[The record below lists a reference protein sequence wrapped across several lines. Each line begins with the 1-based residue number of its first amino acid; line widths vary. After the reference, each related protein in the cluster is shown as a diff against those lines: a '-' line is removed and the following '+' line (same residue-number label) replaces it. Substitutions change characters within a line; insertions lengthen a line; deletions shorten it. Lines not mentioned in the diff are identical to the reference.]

1 MRSLFLFIL
10 LLPIFSFAEEVKIFV
25 DYRGSIKADKIN
37 IDSAAQRAWMTN
49 QVKSNSAWFADS
61 KYMGRLNLHSGAVA
75 KSALPVVLEH
85 QVTKKAVLQS
95 MFSKVSQYAKNPLVG
110 RAGWVGLAASFA
122 IPYIIDEFILDEDKG
137 EFVSIQGFHY
147 VLVKSD
153 KYLSD
158 AGYGEFLSTEALYK
172 KCETLG
178 HSCSIVAKASTPVAA
193 RESYCKG
200 RTWEIVVNA
209 ATGQKQTIT
218 SDGTVKSG
226 SCTAIGVSSSDPS
239 SRFVMI
245 ARISETRAM
254 TYNDFERLTLPAAD
268 ASPSEWVNYSRDS
281 QNSPPPS
288 FAYVGVTAQSGA
300 TANTDPYTDPFDGKA
315 KETKITINT
324 DGKTVT
330 LDHTLRPDLQGQT
343 DVAPVPTPIPD
354 NDKETN
360 PETKPE
366 TNPASTPVQCDKYP
380 DTLGCEKMGDGSEAE
395 SIFSDIKIPE
405 ITNPAEFKL
414 DNFLPD
420 NGSCPAPKTYST
432 SHGSI
437 IYSYEKHCDVAR
449 TLRPFLI
456 AFASVTALYLI
467 FFRKA

>member
-1 MRSLFLFIL
+1 M
-10 LLPIFSFAEEVKIFV
+10 
-25 DYRGSIKADKIN
+25 
-37 IDSAAQRAWMTN
+37 QT
-49 QVKSNSAWFADS
+49 QV
-61 KYMGRLNLHSGAVA
+61 H
-75 KSALPVVLEH
+75 
-85 QVTKKAVLQS
+85 
-95 MFSKVSQYAKNPLVG
+95 
-110 RAGWVGLAASFA
+110 GL
-122 IPYIIDEFILDEDKG
+122 
-137 EFVSIQGFHY
+137 
-147 VLVKSD
+147 
-153 KYLSD
+153 
-158 AGYGEFLSTEALYK
+158 
-172 KCETLG
+172 
-178 HSCSIVAKASTPVAA
+178 
-193 RESYCKG
+193 
-200 RTWEIVVNA
+200 
-209 ATGQKQTIT
+209 IT
-218 SDGTVKSG
+218 H
-226 SCTAIGVSSSDPS
+226 
-239 SRFVMI
+239 
-245 ARISETRAM
+245 
-254 TYNDFERLTLPAAD
+254 
-268 ASPSEWVNYSRDS
+268 
-281 QNSPPPS
+281 
-288 FAYVGVTAQSGA
+288 AQSGA

>member
-1 MRSLFLFIL
+1 MRSLFLLIL
-10 LLPIFSFAEEVKIFV
+10 LLPIFAFAEIVTVRSGLNIEVM
-25 DYRGSIKADKIN
+25 DLDPN
-37 IDSAAQRAWMTN
+37 NHAQTRFYEKYERNGNAWKGDVSKRLKMGLSTGAMTN
-49 QVKSNSAWFADS
+49 TSV
-61 KYMGRLNLHSGAVA
+61 
-75 KSALPVVLEH
+75 PVVLEH

-95 MFSKVSQYAKNPLVG
+95 MFSKVSQYAKNPIVG

-122 IPYIIDEFILDEDKG
+122 IPYIIDEFYLDEDAGAWVTVDNYYFLVVTSQYNASSIGPFSSPAKME
-137 EFVSIQGFHY
+137 EFCQSKSTTCSVSMQFPA
-147 VLVKSD
+147 S
-153 KYLSD
+153 
-158 AGYGEFLSTEALYK
+158 AGATDMRLE
-172 KCETLG
+172 
-178 HSCSIVAKASTPVAA
+178 H
-193 RESYCKG
+193 CKNYS
-200 RTWEIVVNA
+200 W
-209 ATGQKQTIT
+209 K
-218 SDGTVKSG
+218 
-226 SCTAIGVSSSDPS
+226 SSSGITYTGDSLNGNRCMNRLANVVGGPYVS
-239 SRFVMI
+239 VV
-245 ARISETRAM
+245 RINQQREMS
-254 TYNDFERLTLPAAD
+254 YDDFERLTLPVAD
-268 ASPSEWVNYSRDS
+268 ADPSPWVNYSRPS
-281 QNSPPPS
+281 QNEAPPS

>member
-1 MRSLFLFIL
+1 MSG
-10 LLPIFSFAEEVKIFV
+10 VKINYEKYEKNGQLWKGDV
-25 DYRGSIKADKIN
+25 SKRLRMGLPAG
-37 IDSAAQRAWMTN
+37 AMTN
-49 QVKSNSAWFADS
+49 TSV
-61 KYMGRLNLHSGAVA
+61 
-75 KSALPVVLEH
+75 PVVLEH

-122 IPYIIDEFILDEDKG
+122 IPYIIDEFYLDEDAGAWVTVDNYYFLVVTSQYNASSIGPFSSPAKME
-137 EFVSIQGFHY
+137 EFCQSKSTTCSVSMQFPA
-147 VLVKSD
+147 S
-153 KYLSD
+153 
-158 AGYGEFLSTEALYK
+158 AGATDMRLE
-172 KCETLG
+172 
-178 HSCSIVAKASTPVAA
+178 H
-193 RESYCKG
+193 CKNYS
-200 RTWEIVVNA
+200 W
-209 ATGQKQTIT
+209 K
-218 SDGTVKSG
+218 
-226 SCTAIGVSSSDPS
+226 SSSGITYTGDSLNGNRCMNRLANVVGGPYVS
-239 SRFVMI
+239 VV
-245 ARISETRAM
+245 RINQQREMS
-254 TYNDFERLTLPAAD
+254 YDDFERLTLPVAD
-268 ASPSEWVNYSRDS
+268 ADPSPWVNYSRPS
-281 QNSPPPS
+281 QNEAPPS